1 MQENVAPYLGQVI
14 ELDPLFVA
22 CGTMC
27 RELALG
33 IWATCIR
40 KGVWPGYPSGTLRLE
55 CPPWHE
61 AMMTD
66 WKDSQIEHG
75 EAQRYAITKAG

>member
-1 MQENVAPYLGQVI
+1 MN
-14 ELDPLFVA
+14 
-22 CGTMC
+22 

-33 IWATCIR
+33 IWAKCLR
-40 KGVWPGYPSGTLRLE
+40 ENAWPGYPSGTLRLE

-66 WKDSQIEHG
+66 WKDAQIEHG
-75 EAQRYAITKAG
+75 DAQRYAMNAVRHDQSSEQRNYHGAAPSRI